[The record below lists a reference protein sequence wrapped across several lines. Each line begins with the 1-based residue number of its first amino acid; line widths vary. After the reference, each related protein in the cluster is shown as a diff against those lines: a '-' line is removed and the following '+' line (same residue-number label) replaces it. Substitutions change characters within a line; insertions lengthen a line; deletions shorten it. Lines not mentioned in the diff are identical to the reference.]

1 MAVNTVIIMHIT
13 ITIFIELRLSKKM
26 EQTTYTVQN
35 STWFYVGLQY
45 ILYSTKLSVFSQD
58 IYSL

>member
-1 MAVNTVIIMHIT
+1 MHIT